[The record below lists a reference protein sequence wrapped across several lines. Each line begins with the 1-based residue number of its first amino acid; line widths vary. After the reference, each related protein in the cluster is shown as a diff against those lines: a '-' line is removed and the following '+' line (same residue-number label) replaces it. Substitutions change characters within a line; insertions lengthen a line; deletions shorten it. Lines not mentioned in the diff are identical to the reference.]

1 MKVKII
7 SESVLPLPKY
17 QTQGSAGMDL
27 MSNETINIP
36 PNMVYAVDTGISIE
50 LPFGYEAQVRTRSGM
65 SLKDIVV
72 NNAPGTIDSDFRGRI
87 RVILKNQSNVPYRVT
102 MGDRIAQLVVAK
114 VEKVEWVEAD
124 SMTETLR
131 GERGFGSSGK

>member
-7 SESVLPLPKY
+7 NESVLPLPKY

-36 PNMVYAVDTGISIE
+36 PNMVYAIDTGISIE
-50 LPFGYEAQVRTRSGM
+50 LPVGYEAQVRTRSGL

-87 RVILKNQSNVPYRVT
+87 RVILKNQSNAPYRVT
-102 MGDRIAQLVVAK
+102 MGDRIAQLVIAK